1 MPSLLT
7 QKDFRAVQNLP
18 FCYLCGKYYV
28 PADKPNRDHL
38 PAQCIFLPPDR
49 EPLWLPTHVDC
60 NSGESLTDEKIGQLV
75 ALRYGKVPTDV
86 EDRRLNV
93 QWFPKEQLAALTNLD
108 VDGAVWRW
116 VRGCHAALYGEPFV
130 GDFSTGYP
138 GALVTPFPRAP
149 KNSERADIEPVK
161 PQHLTFVKTIKLN
174 RALRNLDRVCSNKGK
189 FVYECVWH
197 QAEMTGRGFAYLQ
210 LISTTGRTW
219 AALGINRPGVALGSI
234 CFRTGMYP
242 TSQRGGAR
250 PQSSFRTSTHSTPS
264 GREPVD
270 FRTLGT
276 CP

>member
-1 MPSLLT
+1 MPSLLS

-49 EPLWLPTHVDC
+49 EPLRLPTHIGC

-86 EDRRLNV
+86 EHRRLKV

-149 KNSERADIEPVK
+149 KNSERADIEPLK

-197 QAEMTGRGFAYLQ
+197 QADNDGPWICIFAIDLYDWRDLGRVGHQPARGCAGFYMLQ
-210 LISTTGRTW
+210 DGRVPDLATRGRTSSIIIPNLD
-219 AALGINRPGVALGSI
+219 ALDPFGP
-234 CFRTGMYP
+234 
-242 TSQRGGAR
+242 
-250 PQSSFRTSTHSTPS
+250 
-264 GREPVD
+264 
-270 FRTLGT
+270 
-276 CP
+276 